1 VKYKNRTLD
10 VGINL
15 GVFAG
20 INLELC
26 GKFIQY

>member
-10 VGINL
+10 VGTNP

-20 INLELC
+20 INLE
-26 GKFIQY
+26 F